1 MRMRI
6 IFLGTGAALP
16 DPDRCHTSI
25 LLTLNNG
32 RHFLLDCGHGATRQ
46 MMRVNVNPADVAY
59 LLLTHLHHD
68 HVCELPFFVIS
79 SWILSRPG
87 ALDIRGPKG
96 TQKLVSH
103 LFEGG
108 AFDADI
114 RARSAFPVRQANIEA
129 VRPKVTEY
137 EAGVIFED
145 RDIKVTADHM
155 DHIPPEIS
163 PCFGFRIEAEGK
175 VVTFSGDT
183 APCEGIARL
192 SQGADLL
199 IHECTFTEAFIEH
212 RRKSQVESGRVR
224 ALAVASEKRVPSI
237 PLPTAIESGVP
248 NFVTSN
254 WWGLA
259 APRATPQRVQDRIYR
274 AVVAALADPGIAKRL
289 DELGYVPR
297 GEPSRTFRD
306 EVDAEAK
313 VWSETISRGKLAV
326 E

>member
-87 ALDIRGPKG
+87 ALDIRGPNG

-212 RRKSQVESGRVR
+212 LVATHIGHVDSLSPVLKRAAVKHMPVDLMGPQQIDEFVR
-224 ALAVASEKRVPSI
+224 DIRQTYRG
-237 PLPTAIESGVP
+237 PLQIAHD
-248 NFVTSN
+248 
-254 WWGLA
+254 LM
-259 APRATPQRVQDRIYR
+259 RID
-274 AVVAALADPGIAKRL
+274 L
-289 DELGYVPR
+289 
-297 GEPSRTFRD
+297 
-306 EVDAEAK
+306 
-313 VWSETISRGKLAV
+313 
-326 E
+326 

>member
-1 MRMRI
+1 MMRI
-6 IFLGTGAALP
+6 ILLGTGAALP

-25 LLTLNNG
+25 LLTLNND

-46 MMRVNVNPADVAY
+46 MMRVNVNPADVAH

-96 TQKLVSH
+96 TRNLVGH

-114 RARSAFPVRQANIEA
+114 RARSAYPVRQANIA
-129 VRPKVTEY
+129 AIRPQVTEY
-137 EAGVIFED
+137 DAGVIFED
-145 RDIKVTADHM
+145 ADIKVTADHM

-163 PCFGFRIEAEGK
+163 PCYGFRIEAEGK

-183 APCEGIARL
+183 APCEGIVRL
-192 SQGADLL
+192 SRDADLL

-212 RRKSQVESGRVR
+212 RRKSQVGTFSH
-224 ALAVASEKRVPSI
+224 
-237 PLPTAIESGVP
+237 
-248 NFVTSN
+248 TS
-254 WWGLA
+254 
-259 APRATPQRVQDRIYR
+259 
-274 AVVAALADPGIAKRL
+274 PG
-289 DELGYVPR
+289 ELGQLASDCRVKHLVATHIGHVDSLSPVLKR
-297 GEPSRTFRD
+297 AAVKHMPVDLMGPQQIDEFVRD
-306 EVDAEAK
+306 IRSTYQGPLQIAHDLMR
-313 VWSETISRGKLAV
+313 IDL
-326 E
+326 